1 MKTITRI
8 AIVLLSL
15 ALGFGFLSPIFQIGL
30 TDEVEIVAFG
40 IMGLCASLGAGTI
53 LYILISFLEQEKIAL
68 FTGTIVDKIAG
79 DYCERGVSSRIK
91 VRRETTDEIVTI
103 SVSEELFYGETLK
116 VGKLIQCQETEG
128 LITGNTDYQL
138 EPES

>member
-8 AIVLLSL
+8 AIVLL
-15 ALGFGFLSPIFQIGL
+15 ALTIGYGCLSPILQLDL
-30 TDEVEIVAFG
+30 TDGVEIVAFV
-40 IMGLCASLGAGTI
+40 IMGLCTSLGAGTI
-53 LYILISFLEQEKIAL
+53 LYILISFLEKEKITL
-68 FTGTIVDKIAG
+68 FTGTIIDKIAG
-79 DYCERGVSSRIK
+79 DYCERGVSSKIK

-103 SVSEELFYGETLK
+103 SVSDKLFYGDTLK